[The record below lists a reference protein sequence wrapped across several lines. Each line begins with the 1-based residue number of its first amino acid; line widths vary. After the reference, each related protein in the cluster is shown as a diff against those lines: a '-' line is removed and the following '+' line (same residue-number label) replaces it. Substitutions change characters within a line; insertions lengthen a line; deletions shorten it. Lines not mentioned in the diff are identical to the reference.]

1 MSATREKTEIDPAR
15 SRQMALIRSA
25 DTKPEMKVRRAL
37 HAMGY
42 RYRLHRRDLPGTPDI
57 VFPGRKAVVFVH
69 GCFWHRHPDPDCRL
83 ARLPKSRQD
92 FWIPKLTRNAE
103 RDAEAIA
110 ALEATGWRVMVIW
123 ECETRD
129 MDDVSREL
137 VTFLDPPLQFDGR
150 DSSPHRP

>member
-1 MSATREKTEIDPAR
+1 MSATKGKTEVDPAR

-25 DTKPEMKVRRAL
+25 DTKPEMIVRRAL

-42 RYRLHRRDLPGTPDI
+42 RYRLHRRDLPGTPDL
-57 VFPGRKAVVFVH
+57 VFPQRKAVVFVH
-69 GCFWHRHPDPDCRL
+69 GCFWHRHGDLGCKL
-83 ARLPKSRQD
+83 ARLPKTRQE

-110 ALEATGWRVMVIW
+110 ALEAAGWRVMVIW

-129 MDDVSREL
+129 MDDVGRRISA
-137 VTFLDPPLQFDGR
+137 FLCMKE
-150 DSSPHRP
+150 

>member
-1 MSATREKTEIDPAR
+1 MSATKARTEVDPAR

-42 RYRLHRRDLPGTPDI
+42 RYRLHRRDLPGTPDL
-57 VFPGRKAVVFVH
+57 VFPGRKTVVFVH

-83 ARLPKSRQD
+83 ARLPKSRRD

-110 ALEATGWRVMVIW
+110 ALEAAGWRVMVIW
-123 ECETRD
+123 ECQTRD
-129 MDDVSREL
+129 MGDVGRRLSG
-137 VTFLDPPLQFDGR
+137 FLGPARGGRGIIEPPGDA
-150 DSSPHRP
+150 